1 MTLMFFV
8 RTEKAVRLHQSVCE
22 GKKMLLLENKKK
34 NFSFLFEFCLLI
46 RTFVACKWNRP
57 Q

>member
-1 MTLMFFV
+1 MTLMVFV

-22 GKKMLLLENKKK
+22 GKKMLLLENKMK